1 MCDRPGCLRGFGPGT
16 KLTITGT
23 VIGLA
28 DQGNEV
34 ELRLDDGTDDGLRYF
49 LPLDTAV
56 RIYLNEQ

>member
-1 MCDRPGCLRGFGPGT
+1 MRFRSFGPGA

-56 RIYLNEQ
+56 RIYVDEQ